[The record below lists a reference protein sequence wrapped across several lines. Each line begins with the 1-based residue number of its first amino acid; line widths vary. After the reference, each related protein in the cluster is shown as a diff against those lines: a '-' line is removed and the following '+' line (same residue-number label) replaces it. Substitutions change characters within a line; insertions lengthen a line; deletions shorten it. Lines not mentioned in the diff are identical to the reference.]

1 MIMPMAHYRKAGGG
15 FAFEM
20 TAEDAGFY
28 GVIGWAAPGGY
39 GEAALGAPIGSAAGD
54 FAADGGTVKD
64 CFYGAGP
71 IGNTHILGIDGG
83 SQLATGINIDGTD
96 YALSFQ
102 STYSGID
109 IYHFGPSSSLF
120 VDSVTYQITVT

>member
-20 TAEDAGFY
+20 TAGTPGF
-28 GVIGWAAPGGY
+28 GFIGWSEPGGY
-39 GEAALGAPIGSAAGD
+39 VGTEAGTFGSASGD
-54 FAADGGTVKD
+54 FAADGGTVTD
-64 CFYGAGP
+64 CLFNPFLGDV
-71 IGNTHILGIDGG
+71 HILGIESGG
-83 SQLATGINIDGTD
+83 QSAINVNIDGTD

-102 STYSGID
+102 STESGID

-120 VDSVTYQITVT
+120 VDGLTYEITVT